1 MVQLAAALAGRE
13 STRPPL
19 FTVFLTSGGDME
31 RQARTTILHRAG
43 ANNVESFLTQRPK
56 GVSEGTSGGKSFL
69 EFEGVKTLLPQ
80 LTSPPMTTQNE
91 AWSSLLDLA
100 VQWIAKTP
108 RKEHAG
114 SITEALATYQ
124 EGDQR
129 STRGVVSPHA
139 NSPLQL
145 LQGDEAHFAREGNLS
160 QVLYEP
166 AVGSMGGGILSEGG
180 PSPELKAYGDLLTL
194 CLVLLRLRGVTQS
207 HLDRYTELRS
217 RVGKISLPLQIASR
231 SNPPMSAAAFAEK
244 VHTILKVMA
253 DIDGNRGKVNW
264 WSECFQSASEQ
275 PKVFT
280 TEIQTYFHKRI
291 VQLYGGVP
299 HEADAAQ
306 LGRLV
311 REVMAADQR
320 ATREMIEI
328 TGAPT
333 PDTSGDKV
341 PTTPTQR
348 EQQRGRSDHRS
359 GGGGGGGG
367 GSGNDRGNK
376 HHRDRSSSRYSH
388 RRGERGDRGDRDERG
403 ERRERK
409 ERTECKAC
417 DEWHSGPAYCAKEC
431 KDENC
436 TETPTPHRVMDCARR
451 KDNPNWEIRTVTF
464 VNGVDKDELDK
475 RKAKRSSGG
484 ASGGG
489 GGDGSSGRGR
499 DSNRDTHRGGGR
511 GSSRGRSSS
520 RSRVQFSSNSREQ

>member
-1 MVQLAAALAGRE
+1 
-13 STRPPL
+13 
-19 FTVFLTSGGDME
+19 
-31 RQARTTILHRAG
+31 
-43 ANNVESFLTQRPK
+43 
-56 GVSEGTSGGKSFL
+56 
-69 EFEGVKTLLPQ
+69 
-80 LTSPPMTTQNE
+80 
-91 AWSSLLDLA
+91 
-100 VQWIAKTP
+100 
-108 RKEHAG
+108 
-114 SITEALATYQ
+114 
-124 EGDQR
+124 
-129 STRGVVSPHA
+129 
-139 NSPLQL
+139 
-145 LQGDEAHFAREGNLS
+145 
-160 QVLYEP
+160 
-166 AVGSMGGGILSEGG
+166 
-180 PSPELKAYGDLLTL
+180 
-194 CLVLLRLRGVTQS
+194 
-207 HLDRYTELRS
+207 
-217 RVGKISLPLQIASR
+217 
-231 SNPPMSAAAFAEK
+231 MSAAAFAEK

-264 WSECFQSASEQ
+264 WSECFQPASEQ

-388 RRGERGDRGDRDERG
+388 RRGDRGDRGDRDERG

-489 GGDGSSGRGR
+489 GGDGGSGRGR